1 MISTEP
7 MSLVAQIGQ
16 YSWCITV
23 VSVCL
28 VFIGWRV
35 AYNNSVK
42 LATRSES
49 KSIID
54 AISKLV
60 IEISDISSNYWLS
73 QTTQPKIRASKHRL
87 LRLQKDRTKAS
98 VSYLLTILAKAQQ
111 VSKLICIL
119 ESRGLY
125 IPDEVF
131 SSVLEKATQDCEVA
145 HKLSDADRPVKA
157 QEVIDACMGVIEAL
171 HTSFQRY
178 HPPKKDRT
186 FMQRLKIWFQTVDD
200 WHNDLK

>member
-1 MISTEP
+1 MASTESV
-7 MSLVAQIGQ
+7 SLVAQIGQ

-23 VSVCL
+23 VGVCL
-28 VFIGWRV
+28 GLIGWRV

-60 IEISDISSNYWLS
+60 IEISDISSGFWLNQIS
-73 QTTQPKIRASKHRL
+73 QPKIRASKHRL
-87 LRLQKDRTKAS
+87 LRLQKDRTKSS

-119 ESRGLY
+119 ESRGLH
-125 IPDEVF
+125 IPDGLL
-131 SSVLEKATQDCEVA
+131 SSVLEKATLDCEAA
-145 HKLSDADRPVKA
+145 HKLSDAERPVKA

-178 HPPKKDRT
+178 HPPKKDST
-186 FMQRLKIWFQTVDD
+186 LMQRLKIWFQTVDD